1 MGVSQCV
8 CGQGWPCPQAFIDI
22 SIRLWNNISVFLRL
36 SVQFVRRAG
45 VREVG
50 GYVLMEAGPLD
61 QLHFYWGLLT
71 DLAHP
76 SSPFF
81 CHDCNHTAL
90 FKGNLSRGVTYPF
103 VCACVT
109 AWIRANLGE
118 SAGTNTHGTNHPKPP
133 PQVESSGELSLW
145 YHTNNKGLWINKE
158 GRSALLNQFWLDQYL
173 GNITPSLTH
182 SGWVSPCAP
191 FIPGRKTLILSNANK
206 FARGSAGLL
215 GHLAVGQ
222 QMCKFHRHTQSRLL

>member
-1 MGVSQCV
+1 MFVVRGDHVLKHLLTFQSVSEIIS
-8 CGQGWPCPQAFIDI
+8 PC
-22 SIRLWNNISVFLRL
+22 FLRS

-90 FKGNLSRGVTYPF
+90 FKGNLSKGVTYPF

-109 AWIRANLGE
+109 A
-118 SAGTNTHGTNHPKPP
+118 
-133 PQVESSGELSLW
+133 
-145 YHTNNKGLWINKE
+145 
-158 GRSALLNQFWLDQYL
+158 
-173 GNITPSLTH
+173 
-182 SGWVSPCAP
+182 
-191 FIPGRKTLILSNANK
+191 
-206 FARGSAGLL
+206 
-215 GHLAVGQ
+215 
-222 QMCKFHRHTQSRLL
+222 